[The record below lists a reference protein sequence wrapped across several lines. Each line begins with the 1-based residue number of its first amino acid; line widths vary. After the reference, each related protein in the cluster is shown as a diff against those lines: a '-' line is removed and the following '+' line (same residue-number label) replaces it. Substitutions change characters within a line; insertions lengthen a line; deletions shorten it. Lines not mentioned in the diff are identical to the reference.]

1 MRPCRAPRVSSLGQ
15 SQVAMSKFL
24 KDRRSVTALEYA
36 LLGAAMGLVLV
47 TVLRLPVENLAGAV
61 SRFVAAMHAPPS
73 GP

>member
-1 MRPCRAPRVSSLGQ
+1 
-15 SQVAMSKFL
+15 MSKFL